1 MALAGK
7 FSEKT
12 RIINDIYSKM
22 APDEKKMMLRL
33 LVKND
38 MKLYFE
44 AIWDEQKFLEEETGI
59 DGAYLEET
67 TECANTSKKA
77 YGFDQINDDKA
88 EKWSGLEPNL
98 AGKVSKEAENAYYF
112 DEKPSKNDKNDRYDG
127 FLGYVNDSPEDH
139 EKELEIDKNDLIEIK
154 NDEKTTLEPG
164 NFIEKID
171 IGGDK
176 NDKKC

>member
-7 FSEKT
+7 YDEKR

-59 DGAYLEET
+59 DGAYLEEA
-67 TECANTSKKA
+67 TECTNTSEKI
-77 YGFDQINDDKA
+77 YSFDQIDS
-88 EKWSGLEPNL
+88 EKSEIESGLEVNL

-112 DEKPSKNDKNDRYDG
+112 DEKQAKKQENDKFDG
-127 FLGYVNDSPEDH
+127 FLGYVSDTPREAIIE
-139 EKELEIDKNDLIEIK
+139 EKVLEI
-154 NDEKTTLEPG
+154 DEKTTLEPDENMVKIEKNDG
-164 NFIEKID
+164 KIEKI
-171 IGGDK
+171 
-176 NDKKC
+176 

>member
-12 RIINDIYSKM
+12 RIINDIYNKM

-59 DGAYLEET
+59 DGAYLEEA
-67 TECANTSKKA
+67 TECTNTSEKL
-77 YGFDQINDDKA
+77 YNFDEIDDKKD
-88 EKWSGLEPNL
+88 EIESGLEVNL
-98 AGKVSKEAENAYYF
+98 AGKVSKEAENAYYL
-112 DEKPSKNDKNDRYDG
+112 DEKQEKRQENDKFDG
-127 FLGYVNDSPEDH
+127 FLGYVNDTPRDNFES
-139 EKELEIDKNDLIEIK
+139 EKVLE
-154 NDEKTTLEPG
+154 NDEKTTLEPDENIVKIEKNDG
-164 NFIEKID
+164 KIEKI
-171 IGGDK
+171 
-176 NDKKC
+176 

>member
-12 RIINDIYSKM
+12 RLINDIYSKM

-44 AIWDEQKFLEEETGI
+44 AIWEEQKFLEEETGI
-59 DGAYLEET
+59 DGAYLEEM
-67 TECANTSKKA
+67 TECGNTSEKA
-77 YGFDQINDDKA
+77 HENSEI
-88 EKWSGLEPNL
+88 ESGLEVNL

-112 DEKPSKNDKNDRYDG
+112 DEKQAKKQENDKFDG
-127 FLGYVNDSPEDH
+127 FLGYVSDTPREAIIE
-139 EKELEIDKNDLIEIK
+139 EKVLEI
-154 NDEKTTLEPG
+154 DEKTTLEPDENMVKIEKNDG
-164 NFIEKID
+164 KIEKIW
-171 IGGDK
+171 GK
-176 NDKKC
+176 MEA